1 MKEGATKEELLEA
14 LEVLKTGGS
23 AYTFVKA
30 EKEADIY
37 RKLDLLDYLEVVLEG
52 MPIIVTRETQRV
64 AQKLDK
70 SCGENEG
77 EKCQSDTWNCKI
89 EATFD
94 EKPKTVKKV
103 AKKPKT
109 APKTIK
115 KGQQEIPEEA
125 IKLTKA
131 DPEARR
137 DIKIDMGKLAALA
150 KMGWTAEEIADD
162 MLARPSVVQE
172 KMSMLGRMIGWKN
185 RGRSPEWVS
194 ENSEYSLQEAKEAF
208 TAIEGQQR
216 KRGRL
221 A

>member
-23 AYTFVKA
+23 AYTFVKT

-77 EKCQSDTWNCKI
+77 EKYQSDTWNCKI

-103 AKKPKT
+103 AKKPKAT
-109 APKTIK
+109 PKTIK

-137 DIKIDMGKLAALA
+137 NIKIDMGKLAALA

-162 MLARPSVVQE
+162 MLARPSAVQE

-208 TAIEGQQR
+208 IAIEGQQR